1 MQPEDIVTIIIVGLI
16 ATVVFAA
23 IIAGAI
29 FFNTRQKIK
38 HGYPLETAWGKPLH
52 PQLTNEAQERVKLLT
67 QENAQ
72 LRAELGSLH
81 DRLVSVERIVT
92 DSGYGIGHEIEKL
105 REGKKGKIQ

>member
-1 MQPEDIVTIIIVGLI
+1 MQPEDIVTIVIVGLI
-16 ATVVFAA
+16 ATVAFAGV
-23 IIAGAI
+23 IAAGV

-72 LRAELGSLH
+72 LRAEIGSLH

-92 DSGYGIGHEIEKL
+92 DSGYQLGHEIDRL
-105 REGKKGKIQ
+105 REVKGNVR